1 MTSLP
6 CWHCTANHVSH
17 EDSGC
22 ILRLLMAAR
31 PPRPK
36 VNIRRWTSEIEAP
49 LHALVRSELGLASI
63 TASRNLIK
71 GGAVRVE
78 GEVVKIPSLVIPVG
92 QEISVPE
99 EREARKTEHA
109 DAPKS
114 IRPSDDLPFE
124 ILYEDEDVFCYLK
137 PAGWILASP
146 NPRVD
151 TSFTRVKEYL
161 IARDV
166 EGGNPERSVHF
177 VNMIDR
183 DSSGIAVVVRDMGL
197 RKRLQENWAS
207 QRFESYLLL
216 QGEIP
221 EDGEFSA
228 RRKPDEKYSAKKFP
242 FRRMRSGGR
251 YCILKVQAGLQDI
264 PDILPGLRH
273 HNCMV
278 CGLGQDA
285 PDPLGRQ
292 GVHLFRVVMT
302 DTELDAMWEVK
313 TRVPKEFLRV
323 VK

>member
-1 MTSLP
+1 
-6 CWHCTANHVSH
+6 
-17 EDSGC
+17 
-22 ILRLLMAAR
+22 MAAR

-36 VNIRRWTSEIEAP
+36 INIRRWTSEIEAP
-49 LHALVRSELGLASI
+49 LHALVRSELGLRST

-78 GEVVKIPSLVIPVG
+78 GEVVKIPSLVIPTG

-99 EREARKTEHA
+99 EKEARKSEPANAT
-109 DAPKS
+109 KS
-114 IRPSDDLPFE
+114 IRPDDDLPFE
-124 ILYEDEDVFCYLK
+124 VLYEDDDIFCYLK

-151 TSFTRVKEYL
+151 TSFTRVKDYL
-161 IARDV
+161 VARDLA
-166 EGGNPERSVHF
+166 GGSPEKAVHF
-177 VNMIDR
+177 VNMIDK

-197 RKRLQENWAS
+197 RKRLQESWS
-207 QRFESYLLL
+207 TQQFESYLLL
-216 QGEIP
+216 QGEID

-228 RRKPDEKYSAKKFP
+228 RRKPGEKYSAKKFP

-251 YCILKVQAGLQDI
+251 FTILKVKAGLQDI
-264 PDILPGLRH
+264 SEILPGLRH
-273 HNCMV
+273 HKCMV
-278 CGLGQDA
+278 CGLGADA

-292 GVHLFRVVMT
+292 GVHLFRMVLT
-302 DTELDAMWEVK
+302 DPELDAMWEVK